1 MKTFIGIFIFLLS
14 VCVIGNG
21 QDVAVGMVE
30 NLLNALSGLFSRD
43 KKNDEAVNAFMKSL
57 RKDKETGKGLT
68 TAEGLVRSLYDEKVS
83 CRVARGIL
91 LKDYPTVIENFAK
104 RFAIPVDIKDS
115 LLNAQYSHTTEN
127 VALNFEFKK
136 SGTGSYVYG
145 RMETIK
151 DGNKV
156 DMAYCVYTLD
166 FKLSDKVTKHR
177 CKNKFLL
184 RIVEGVCSETEEQNF
199 SSKEQNV
206 LRQYFAMKA
215 NSEFQTRGFTK
226 NSQHCTEDR
235 NCN

>member
-1 MKTFIGIFIFLLS
+1 MDSNEDLK
-14 VCVIGNG
+14 
-21 QDVAVGMVE
+21 A
-30 NLLNALSGLFSRD
+30 
-43 KKNDEAVNAFMKSL
+43 
-57 RKDKETGKGLT
+57 
-68 TAEGLVRSLYDEKVS
+68 AEGLVRSLYDEKVS

-136 SGTGSYVYG
+136 SDTGSYVYG
-145 RMETIK
+145 RMAIIK
-151 DGNKV
+151 DGDKI
-156 DMAYCVYTLD
+156 DMAYCVHTLD
-166 FKLSDKVTKHR
+166 YKLSDKVRKHR

-184 RIVEGVCSETEEQNF
+184 RIVEGVWHDTGRPKLG
-199 SSKEQNV
+199 SKEQND
-206 LRQYFAMKA
+206 LRDYFAMKA

-226 NSQHCTEDR
+226 DSQHCTEDR